1 MLRNA
6 PAPLHELRIIRGRP
20 VAGNHVNLTSAIDRF
35 LHEIYMFQHAYID
48 GGHFSCVVTTQNMIH
63 LIQRG
68 EVIITFV
75 IAILDS
81 QSFVRVH
88 VKEGEFTVWEFTCMR
103 H

>member
-1 MLRNA
+1 
-6 PAPLHELRIIRGRP
+6 
-20 VAGNHVNLTSAIDRF
+20 
-35 LHEIYMFQHAYID
+35 MFQHAYID
-48 GGHFSCVVTTQNMIH
+48 GSHFSCVMATQNMIH

-68 EVIITFV
+68 EVIIAFV

-88 VKEGEFTVWEFTCMR
+88 VKKGEFTVREFAGKR